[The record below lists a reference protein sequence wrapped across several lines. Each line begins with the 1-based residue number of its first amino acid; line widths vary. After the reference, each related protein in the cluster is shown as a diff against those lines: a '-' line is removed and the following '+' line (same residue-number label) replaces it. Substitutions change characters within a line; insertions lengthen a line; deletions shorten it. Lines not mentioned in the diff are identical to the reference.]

1 MLPTSKA
8 TCMQHEHPRDA
19 RVESTGCSE
28 RVCRA
33 RLSQMCQRQASRS
46 QPVASELSIMPLD
59 VSACC
64 GVRISAAPATLARVQ
79 RACGVLSARVCSCA
93 RRSAANAGV
102 AVARRSP
109 VRDMHFCA
117 CALGAQLTRFSVAT
131 ELCVPIVLL
140 RAAAPRPQLPPCCSA
155 LPGCSVLSV
164 LSVLLRA
171 VRAAPCALLQ
181 PPQRHGAQK
190 NDAIR
195 KSQEAAKQN
204 GSVSSFSAQGRSW
217 HTRSFFREL

>member
-1 MLPTSKA
+1 MVSWSRSSWYAHLLVWYLSSLVLVVLVVSFVVISLVVLCLPTTKANMLPTSKA

-79 RACGVLSARVCSCA
+79 RAVW
-93 RRSAANAGV
+93 
-102 AVARRSP
+102 
-109 VRDMHFCA
+109 
-117 CALGAQLTRFSVAT
+117 
-131 ELCVPIVLL
+131 
-140 RAAAPRPQLPPCCSA
+140 SA
-155 LPGCSVLSV
+155 LCTRVLVCKAQRSERGRGSGEAKPGARYAFLRLHSVL
-164 LSVLLRA
+164 R
-171 VRAAPCALLQ
+171 
-181 PPQRHGAQK
+181 
-190 NDAIR
+190 
-195 KSQEAAKQN
+195 
-204 GSVSSFSAQGRSW
+204 
-217 HTRSFFREL
+217 

>member
-1 MLPTSKA
+1 MVSWSRSSWYAHLLVWYLSSLVLVVLVVSFVVISLVVLCLPTTKANMLPTSKA

-117 CALGAQLTRFSVAT
+117 CALGAQ
-131 ELCVPIVLL
+131 
-140 RAAAPRPQLPPCCSA
+140 
-155 LPGCSVLSV
+155 
-164 LSVLLRA
+164 
-171 VRAAPCALLQ
+171 
-181 PPQRHGAQK
+181 
-190 NDAIR
+190 
-195 KSQEAAKQN
+195 
-204 GSVSSFSAQGRSW
+204 
-217 HTRSFFREL
+217 